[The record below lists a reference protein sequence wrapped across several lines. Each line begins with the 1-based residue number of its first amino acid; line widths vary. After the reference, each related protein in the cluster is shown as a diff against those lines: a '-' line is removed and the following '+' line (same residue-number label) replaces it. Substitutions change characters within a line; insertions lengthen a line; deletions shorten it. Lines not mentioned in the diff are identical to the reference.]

1 MPFLGHSSSH
11 LWCRSCSPVDYEDYD
26 YNDNVV
32 QGGND
37 GENSTC
43 LDLEKF
49 IVSDECGK
57 LGTALSVTQEGFG
70 LYQSLKTSQFGPQ
83 RGQQGNGA

>member
-1 MPFLGHSSSH
+1 MKTMVMMITL
-11 LWCRSCSPVDYEDYD
+11 LR
-26 YNDNVV
+26 VV
-32 QGGND
+32 TGND

-57 LGTALSVTQEGFG
+57 LGTALSVTQKGFG
-70 LYQSLKTSQFGPQ
+70 NISIIKNEPVRASTWPTG
-83 RGQQGNGA
+83 

>member
-11 LWCRSCSPVDYEDYD
+11 LWCRSCSPVDHEDYD
-26 YNDNVV
+26 YDDNVV
-32 QGGND
+32 EGGND

-57 LGTALSVTQEGFG
+57 LGTALSVTQKGFG
-70 LYQSLKTSQFGPQ
+70 SFQLKNESV
-83 RGQQGNGA
+83 RASV

>member
-1 MPFLGHSSSH
+1 MMKTIIMMITLLG
-11 LWCRSCSPVDYEDYD
+11 
-26 YNDNVV
+26 VV
-32 QGGND
+32 TGND

-57 LGTALSVTQEGFG
+57 LGTALSVTQKGFG
-70 LYQSLKTSQFGPQ
+70 LFQ
-83 RGQQGNGA
+83 